1 MEELIHE
8 IKSKLQNFDNNKS
21 EDLFFLIGSFK
32 HLEKLLTLYIDEEL
46 NQTFK
51 IINKILANAFNQN
64 ILEQHNIF
72 ELLQEILY
80 IEKFIKNSQDTISDN
95 DTNSDTLTKVAIGLG
110 LGALGFVVGKA
121 FADANRSS
129 ESLENN
135 DILTVA
141 YYLSRYD
148 HTYLFNHS
156 ISATKAIENIAKI
169 LKLKPNT
176 LRNKRDY
183 FDAFLAS
190 KGIKTNSQR
199 NGYQNAKLSK
209 QYDDIIN
216 QYKNS
221 NEEDIRT
228 KTIKILNQ
236 YSK

>member
-1 MEELIHE
+1 MEKLIKE
-8 IKSKLQNFDNNKS
+8 IKNKLQNFDNNKS
-21 EDLFFLIGSFK
+21 EDLFFLIGNFK
-32 HLEKLLTLYIDEEL
+32 HLEKLLDINEEL

-51 IINKILANAFNQN
+51 IINKILANAFNRD

-72 ELLQEILY
+72 ELLQEVLY
-80 IEKFIKNSQDTISDN
+80 IEKFIKNSQDSISNN
-95 DTNSDTLTKVAIGLG
+95 DTSNDTLKKVAIGLG

-148 HTYLFNHS
+148 HNYLFDHS
-156 ISATKAIENIAKI
+156 VSATKAIENIAKI

-183 FDAFLAS
+183 FDAFLALR
-190 KGIKTNSQR
+190 GIKTNSKR
-199 NGYQNAKLSK
+199 RGYQNARLSK

-221 NEEDIRT
+221 NEEAVRT
-228 KTIKILNQ
+228 KIIKILNE
-236 YSK
+236 YSRN